1 MSQKPFRRVRWRA
14 NASTLSVLLA
24 HWNHKPFFEI
34 LCFPLAYSSLTG
46 KPFFPSQTQFDN
58 ENEFRKDKTFTLN
71 RLGQSVGIWQLDLS
85 LAILPKLLGFELWKC
100 NETLI
105 RNCSFSFGCRRILPS
120 VILNRAC
127 GSFRGLRLFTISDSL
142 LQLVAEILRQIF
154 TGFAS
159 FLFFNLLERDL
170 NAWMRL
176 QTVFNL
182 NAQLGIQVILLR

>member
-1 MSQKPFRRVRWRA
+1 MNFEKTRLSPWTVSANPWGSGSSTCPWR
-14 NASTLSVLLA
+14 S
-24 HWNHKPFFEI
+24 F
-34 LCFPLAYSSLTG
+34 
-46 KPFFPSQTQFDN
+46 
-58 ENEFRKDKTFTLN
+58 
-71 RLGQSVGIWQLDLS
+71 
-85 LAILPKLLGFELWKC
+85 
-100 NETLI
+100 
-105 RNCSFSFGCRRILPS
+105 RNCSGLNSESATKHLSETALFLFGCRRILPS

-182 NAQLGIQVILLR
+182 NAQLGIQVILLRQFLNQSASASRLHSDWFVVNLDRQNLILSSNSF